1 MHVVN
6 AVHISCFVVAM
17 AETMRIMGMVT
28 MAGKVA
34 DPPNAITKSN
44 VSLWIISVIGIQDI

>member
-17 AETMRIMGMVT
+17 AETMRIIGMVT